1 MALGP
6 LLLHPSCPWCW
17 RYSTGPLTCL
27 CVCLQD
33 TWKLEGPLVPP
44 GLLQVQPSSFLS
56 TGDRKGDCGQCASE
70 GTKCVFWA
78 WTQKVAFIYSTYNLQ
93 WWAELMSKPWSRARR
108 RAGPQSST
116 GTQTPK
122 CPHCLHLAQATAS
135 IPLSEVAGR
144 PPSDHPKLELSKT
157 GLTRPGWWPPWQRC
171 PP

>member
-70 GTKCVFWA
+70 GTKCAFWA

-93 WWAELMSKPWSRARR
+93 WWAELMSKFSRAEAEPGGGQDLKAPQAHRHPSALTASTWLR
-108 RAGPQSST
+108 PQHLSPCQRWQVDLPVTTQSS
-116 GTQTPK
+116 
-122 CPHCLHLAQATAS
+122 S
-135 IPLSEVAGR
+135 
-144 PPSDHPKLELSKT
+144 
-157 GLTRPGWWPPWQRC
+157 
-171 PP
+171 